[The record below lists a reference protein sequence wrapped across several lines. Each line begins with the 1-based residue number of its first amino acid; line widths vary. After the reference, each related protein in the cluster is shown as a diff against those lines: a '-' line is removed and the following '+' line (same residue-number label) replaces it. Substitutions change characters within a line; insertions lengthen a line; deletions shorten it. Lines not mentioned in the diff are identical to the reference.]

1 MRTESYIV
9 AELLQRLEQQGGAL
23 GPHAVEVAAAL
34 SQDQY
39 SAALEASTILTRL
52 LDKFVA
58 TTELL
63 QDHIVAHDGMGALGE
78 SLGELALRA
87 RGLVVAVQL
96 DLLCEAFR
104 APAVQ
109 VRARGWFVG
118 QLQGI
123 ADVRARVHDG
133 LTKIHAIWTPYR
145 RDQAATPGMTD
156 TERVTVYRTMVRVAQ
171 RALRDLRD
179 EPELARFLDRGL
191 AATDLPEV
199 HLPCKQIDAMLALQI
214 GIDPTRPLPRHTG
227 RIAEHNG
234 VPEPR

>member
-23 GPHAVEVAAAL
+23 RPHAVEVAAAL

-39 SAALEASTILTRL
+39 SAALEASTALTHV

-63 QDHIVAHDGMGALGE
+63 QDHIVAHDGMGKLGE

-87 RGLVVAVQL
+87 RGLVVVAQL

-118 QLQGI
+118 QLHGI
-123 ADVRARVHDG
+123 ADVRTSICDQ

-145 RDQAATPGMTD
+145 QDQTALPDLTG

-171 RALRDLRD
+171 RALRNLRD
-179 EPELARFLDRGL
+179 EPDLARFLERGI

-199 HLPCKQIDAMLALQI
+199 HLPCKQIDTMLALQI
-214 GIDPTRPLPRHTG
+214 GIDPARPLPRHNG
-227 RIAEHNG
+227 RIAEHAG